1 MLNYY
6 VYIPN
11 NVKKIVKKIP
21 NDWRLKIMEKL
32 RELETNQYLGVH
44 MQGKYS
50 NKRKITIWPYRIIYL
65 INEGKNLVEIFEIER
80 RGSISYDR

>member
-1 MLNYY
+1 
-6 VYIPN
+6 
-11 NVKKIVKKIP
+11 
-21 NDWRLKIMEKL
+21 MEKL
-32 RELETNQYLGVH
+32 RELETNQYLGVN

-65 INEGKNLVEIFEIER
+65 INEGKNVVEIFEIER